1 MAATGSS
8 DPTLTKLISIPD
20 ATDVSILQELDLNGD
35 GKADIL
41 FKYKNTLTKKETI
54 GLTLAGTSPTFIPL
68 STDNIYIN
76 DQKNTDTGY
85 LKVLDINGDGKS
97 DIVFNYAN
105 YTTNKAGIGAILA
118 SSNPTFTP
126 LTTGNVTVTYTAL
139 LDINGDDRPDLV
151 ETYYDLTAKTNGL
164 GVILAGS
171 STPQFTPITTDNQ
184 DLRSPILVDINGD
197 GKLDVVASYNNNT
210 TKKSGLGAIL
220 AGSSTPVFINLTPDN
235 LQFSGS
241 TTLEQ
246 RVDVNGDGK
255 LDLAFAY
262 RDTITNKSGLG
273 TIVAGATPTFAGF
286 DTGTFFPSSPAVADV
301 NNDGKLDLVS
311 TYFDSTLTKLNGVG
325 VLLAGSSTFTPIAP
339 DNPDITTFAPVSIDI
354 NGDGKSDLI
363 YRSYNTTTG
372 KGGLSAV
379 LTGSTTPTLTN
390 LTPDNPNLLLT
401 SLNSGVVVDANGD
414 GKPDLVFSYEDTATK
429 KYGLGAILAGSS
441 PTFVSLTTRDI
452 YTVAPQLIDI
462 NNDGKID
469 LLLGYSNIKT
479 GTDSGLGVVLAGSDP
494 TLTTLT
500 TVNPDQ
506 SPTIVDLNGDGK
518 LDIVYGTNQNGLG
531 VVLAS
536 NTPTFTSIATGNFDF
551 TSPVISFRRRTK
563 VVDINGDGKQDVV
576 LPYFDNTVKKY
587 GVGVLLGG
595 ITPIFVPAVSTDSVL
610 FSAET
615 RIADVNGDGIQDFI
629 GTDQNKNNIFV
640 ISAASGT
647 IAANRSPIVANP
659 IAAKTATAGTAF
671 NFTIPT
677 NTFSDPD
684 AGDALT
690 YIATLADGKA
700 LPPWLTF
707 NATTGLFTGTP
718 ATTDVGNLNLRVTA
732 TDKGGLSVFNDFG
745 LSIGTAT
752 VVNRS
757 PVVANLIMST
767 AVTQGNLF
775 NFTVP
780 ANTFSDPDPGD
791 TLTYS
796 AKLANGNPLPA
807 WVSFNATTGV
817 FSGTPTASDVGNVV
831 FQIKATDKG
840 GLSVTTDFGL
850 TIVGT
855 TTTNRSPIVANPIAA
870 QSATAGTAF
879 SLTVPT
885 NTFTDPDA
893 GDVLSYTASLANGNA
908 LPAWLTFNA
917 TTGLFSG
924 MPTATDVGS
933 LSLSVKATDKGG
945 LSVTNN
951 FGLSISSNP
960 TPNPNTPIPGLRLT
974 ANNLFNTDASIPGF
988 SIQALSQKPSNKV
1001 NQIAM
1006 FAVDDATGTI
1016 GNLLP
1021 GAAGYLQAALAV
1033 AKPIFSTLGG
1043 SFFSTDA
1050 QQVALQSNTFN
1061 QFIEI
1066 QDGSILDLQQQ
1077 LAKGVTPTNV
1087 LFSLPDAKGNSP
1099 IKVTEN
1105 STKDGYQISINEDE
1119 LVLGLSKLAGDI
1131 FNPPIGT
1138 KSQTLP
1144 EGRTIDLTDYANKTL
1159 KVDLNAKSD
1168 ALFNNNIGFYAV
1180 EDAAGTIKLADG
1192 TSIGVSDSRYAV
1204 EAVKK
1209 AIATA
1214 ITANKNDNKTGQDI
1228 AGGSLYAPVAISQ
1241 GTLNDFVNANPTNE
1255 GDGQAIHAYFNYLG
1269 ANPDKVDHFRL
1280 LGANTFGFEDI
1291 YGGGDRDFN
1300 DVVVNLKIS
1309 T

>member
-363 YRSYNTTTG
+363 YLSYNTTTG

-390 LTPDNPNLLLT
+390 LTPDNPNLFLT
-401 SLNSGVVVDANGD
+401 GLNSGVVVDANGD

-429 KYGLGAILAGSS
+429 KYGLGAILAGSN
-441 PTFVSLTTRDI
+441 PTFVSLVNRDI

-518 LDIVYGTNQNGLG
+518 LDIVYGANQNGLG

-551 TSPVISFRRRTK
+551 TSPLISFRRRTK

-659 IAAKTATAGTAF
+659 IAAKTATADTAF

-732 TDKGGLSVFNDFG
+732 TDKGGLSV
-745 LSIGTAT
+745 
-752 VVNRS
+752 
-757 PVVANLIMST
+757 
-767 AVTQGNLF
+767 
-775 NFTVP
+775 
-780 ANTFSDPDPGD
+780 
-791 TLTYS
+791 
-796 AKLANGNPLPA
+796 
-807 WVSFNATTGV
+807 
-817 FSGTPTASDVGNVV
+817 
-831 FQIKATDKG
+831 
-840 GLSVTTDFGL
+840 TTDFGL
-850 TIVGT
+850 TIVGI
-855 TTTNRSPIVANPIAA
+855 TTTNQSPIVANPIAA

-924 MPTATDVGS
+924 TPTATDVGS

-951 FGLSISSNP
+951 FGLSIASNP

-1105 STKDGYQISINEDE
+1105 STKDSYQISINEDE

-1180 EDAAGTIKLADG
+1180 EDAAGKIKLADG

-1214 ITANKNDNKTGQDI
+1214 ITANKNDNKNGQNI